1 MENIMTNI
9 KTQIDFGGFY
19 HSIHNDVIVREIEA
33 VICDDDGIIFDDCE
47 YEVNF
52 SKTHHNY
59 INHYCRLFE
68 DYLINEYD
76 LNINFKNLNLWSP
89 REYNFETDS
98 ITCEITPA
106 EHDKLT
112 NHFRKDD
119 EFLDYLTEATKSYDG
134 FISYYTIDDA
144 LRDKNGMLSVYI
156 LRYLANKF
164 EEDEIDS
171 FYEFTDIEFKYLRN
185 TWNEYLAECEK
196 QGNLFA

>member
-1 MENIMTNI
+1 MENIMQNI

-19 HSIHNDVIVREIEA
+19 HSIHDDVIERQIEA
-33 VICDDDGIIFDDCE
+33 LTCDDDWLVYDDCE
-47 YEVNF
+47 YEVDYKITYNY
-52 SKTHHNY
+52 Y

-68 DYLINEYD
+68 DYLDFEYD
-76 LNINFKNLNLWSP
+76 LKINFKNLNLWSP

-98 ITCEITPA
+98 IICEITPA
-106 EHDKLT
+106 EHDKLI
-112 NHFRKDD
+112 NHFRKDN
-119 EFLDYLTEATKSYDG
+119 EFLDYLAEATKSYYG
-134 FISYYTIDDA
+134 FRSYYTIDDA

-185 TWNEYLAECEK
+185 TWDERQAELEK
-196 QGNLFA
+196 QGNLFT